1 MPGLTSQTVSAPWG
15 GYDTETADAHLAAN
29 KARLLKNML
38 PGRPGKAVLRGP
50 LRRPRDT
57 DSAAAGASTTLSGG
71 WVFEDR
77 LLHADMDTNPVGYMV
92 TDWSGT
98 NPSLSTKVNPTGLNI
113 GLYPFH
119 ARGGNF
125 VYGYT
130 AGSQGVPGAGV
141 PNRRTAGGAAS
152 DTAALLLRWSGGNTA
167 GDFVAY
173 SAATHPRGAVDI
185 RTFLNR
191 IFVLGGSEPGTT
203 TPVYTTRL
211 YWSNDLADG
220 TTPLADTVTTWQT
233 GGVTN
238 RIVLEGTANDYGV
251 GMAILGG
258 RLVIL
263 RRQSLYL
270 MTGSDPSTF
279 AVRKIAAVGCVDPGS
294 ILEWDDG
301 IYFLSDTGM
310 MFFDGASVIPI
321 GDPIAGEV
329 AAAAWQGA
337 TVSELS
343 MARVSAQHFMM
354 ASTGAIRKCWLYHV
368 PSKSWAEITANT
380 SVLAGGAPRRVFRVV
395 NYPLIFDGTYLYD
408 ATFVT
413 LPEAADASTQAGR
426 DHAGFAGTDFV
437 IPGELITRT
446 FKLGAPENKSQL
458 YAFFIDYALKAPPGV
473 TSGILEWDLKVEDG
487 RGNVVSGATA
497 LVFPGDYAGGEL
509 VRVPPKRVRASNQNV
524 KVEATEI
531 ALHWTLNAASPS
543 WPAYAEIQDST
554 IQYSETRPRG
564 GVN

>member
-1 MPGLTSQTVSAPWG
+1 MSLSTQTISAPWG

-29 KARLLKNML
+29 KGRLLKNLL

-57 DSAAAGASTTLSGG
+57 DSAVVGGSTTFSGG
-71 WVFEDR
+71 WVFEDK
-77 LLHADMDTNPVGYMV
+77 LLLADMDTNPVGYMV

-98 NPSLSTKVNPTGLNI
+98 NPSLSAKVNPAGLNI

-130 AGSQGVPGAGV
+130 AGTDGTAGAPT
-141 PNRRTAGGAAS
+141 PNRRTAGGSASAAN
-152 DTAALLLRWSGGNTA
+152 ALMLRWTGGTTA

-173 SAATHPRGAVDI
+173 SATTHPRGAVDI

-191 IFVLGGSEPGTT
+191 IFILGGSEPGTT
-203 TPVYTTRL
+203 TPVFTTRL

-220 TTPLADTVTTWQT
+220 TTPIADTVAAWQT

-238 RIVLEGTANDYGV
+238 RIVLEGTSNDYGV
-251 GMAILGG
+251 GMALLNG

-279 AVRKIAAVGCVDPGS
+279 AVRKIASVGCVDPGS

-301 IYFLSDTGM
+301 IYFLSDTGL
-310 MFFDGASVIPI
+310 MFFDGASVIPV
-321 GDPIAGEV
+321 GDPIAGEI
-329 AAAAWQGA
+329 AAAAWQGS

-343 MARVSAQHFMM
+343 LARVSAQHFMM
-354 ASTGAIRKCWLYHV
+354 CATGAIRKSWLYHV
-368 PSKSWAEITANT
+368 PTKSWAEVTADA
-380 SVLAGGAPRRVFRVV
+380 SVLAGGAPRRISRVV
-395 NYPLIFDGTYLYD
+395 NYPLVYDGTYLYD

-413 LPEAADASTQAGR
+413 LPEAADAATQAGR
-426 DHAGFAGTDFV
+426 DRSGFSGADTV
-437 IPGELITRT
+437 IPGELLTRT
-446 FKLGAPENKSQL
+446 FKLATPESKSQL
-458 YAFFIDYALKAPPGV
+458 FAFFIDYALKTPPSV
-473 TSGILEWDLKVEDG
+473 TSGTLQWEVTVEDG
-487 RGNVVSGATA
+487 RGNA
-497 LVFPGDYAGGEL
+497 LSTPVTFPGDYAGGEL
-509 VRVPPKRVRASNQNV
+509 VRVPPKRIRATNEKV

-531 ALHWTLNAASPS
+531 ALHWRLNASAPA
-543 WPAYAEIQDST
+543 WPAYAEIQDSAL
-554 IQYSETRPRG
+554 QYQQTRARG